1 MKISEIQEQPT
12 TLTSSDINNAYI
24 LGMKN
29 LYPDD
34 DVPVYELQRFPLTAY
49 ISDIDIGTTQQLVQ
63 RIRNIQSEITDD
75 QATLKR
81 MVDSVQTIT
90 LENVDAA
97 NLQKLEDTL
106 SYSNVTSQ
114 LAAKF
119 ASPEEFQ
126 TSINNVYSA
135 LFTAIEEM
143 MVQIFTTSMYARQYV
158 PINDEI
164 SVDYNEYKKQ
174 HNYV

>member
-1 MKISEIQEQPT
+1 MKISEIPEQK

-34 DVPVYELQRFPLTAY
+34 APVYELQRFPLTAY
-49 ISDIDIGTTQQLVQ
+49 MSDIDIGTTQQLVQ

-75 QATLKR
+75 KETLKKK
-81 MVDSVQTIT
+81 VNSVQTIT
-90 LENVDAA
+90 LEKVEAA
-97 NLQKLEDTL
+97 NLQKLENALPYD
-106 SYSNVTSQ
+106 SVTSQ
-114 LAAKF
+114 LSEKF
-119 ASPEEFQ
+119 ATPEEFQ
-126 TSINNVYSA
+126 TAVNNVYSA

-143 MVQIFTTSMYARQYV
+143 MVQVFTTSMYARQYV

-164 SVDYNEYKKQ
+164 SVDYDEWSKQ
-174 HNYV
+174 FPSDD

>member
-1 MKISEIQEQPT
+1 MKISQIPEHTT

-49 ISDIDIGTTQQLVQ
+49 LSDIDMGTTKQLVQ
-63 RIRNIQSEITDD
+63 RIRNIKNEIADD
-75 QATLKR
+75 KATLTQK
-81 MVDSVQTIT
+81 VNSVQTLTSSIV
-90 LENVDAA
+90 EAA
-97 NLQKLEDTL
+97 NLQKLENTL
-106 SYSNVTSQ
+106 PYSSVTTQ

-143 MVQIFTTSMYARQYV
+143 MVQVFTTSMYARQYV

-164 SVDYNEYKKQ
+164 SVDYEEYKEQ
-174 HNYV
+174 HHYV